1 MSKKSPYTHYMRTA
15 LSIPQGAVVFGEIVV
30 GLIEYKNG
38 KKSVLIRCDGLE
50 ATTTPQRK
58 KFNLVNTAIADA
70 LLKATSPKKNAKKR
84 NQYLEA
90 NNYDI

>member
-1 MSKKSPYTHYMRTA
+1 MSKKPSYTHDMRTA

-38 KKSVLIRCDGLE
+38 KKSAIIRCDGLE
-50 ATTTPQRK
+50 ATTTSQRK

-70 LLKATSPKKNAKKR
+70 LVKATDKKNAKKR